1 MSNWLGDQLDN
12 PNGSKGKPCIPE
24 MRGIE
29 DVAALL
35 LHLHAD
41 KTAPSYAANRL
52 VLMLVLPLAV
62 KTLCARRNL
71 S

>member
-1 MSNWLGDQLDN
+1 
-12 PNGSKGKPCIPE
+12 

-41 KTAPSYAANRL
+41 KTALSYAANRL